1 MCLSVFIFLVFY
13 NAFFTALWHLDKQTL
28 HNQQLSQQQRK
39 TMWLNRQI
47 GQSLREE
54 YAIKDKILDV
64 RSEHILELF
73 RTEELGQ
80 IALFDECEVMVE
92 KHIHIESEI
101 VAHIGACVLQDRLE
115 IEPNPLPQNPQ
126 DSHNLQTPQTTQN
139 LNEQNTQQTPAI
151 IPHNALILGGFNL
164 EIPYQLF
171 KHNMPTCFVQSDSK
185 VLDSLISFLPHF
197 SEVRKNPLFS
207 HYQKAIDLPLQKYSL
222 IIHART
228 PNSHEIDGLARLMK
242 KEGVF
247 IASLPHPL
255 FEERE
260 FEIALREF
268 GGFFS
273 IVMPFFVPIFSHKA
287 FVFASKGIHPLA
299 DFWLQKCD
307 MLENLTYYNSSIH
320 EAAFALSA
328 DMERKY
334 ATLIK
339 S

>member
-1 MCLSVFIFLVFY
+1 M
-13 NAFFTALWHLDKQTL
+13 
-28 HNQQLSQQQRK
+28 HNQQLSQQRNI
-39 TMWLNRQI
+39 MWLNRQI

-92 KHIHIESEI
+92 KYIHIESEI

-115 IEPNPLPQNPQ
+115 KEPNPLPQKPQNLQNPQ
-126 DSHNLQTPQTTQN
+126 DLQNPQTSQSLQDLQN
-139 LNEQNTQQTPAI
+139 LNDQNAQTTHAL
-151 IPHNALILGGFNL
+151 IPHNALVLGGFNL

-171 KHNMPTCFVQSDSK
+171 KHNMPTCFIQSDSK

-197 SEVRKNPLFS
+197 SEVRENPLFS
-207 HYQKAIDLPLQKYSL
+207 LYQKAIDLSLQKYSL

-228 PNSHEIDGLARLMK
+228 PSSHEIDGLARLMK
-242 KEGVF
+242 KDGVF

-328 DMERKY
+328 DIERKY
-334 ATLIK
+334 AMLIK